1 MASPEI
7 GCRSGPPGRLLV
19 NSGPGVVPRATSQA
33 PRAATGS
40 GGGMPAV
47 GDADDLA
54 AAVEVGLGAA
64 DGDQQAGGLALDVGE
79 GERGELTAAQRG
91 GEPEQ
96 DQRGVPGTLGAG
108 AVDAGDD
115 GTDLVH
121 AKRPGLPD
129 GGGAEAAAQTAADL
143 SDGLVAGRVDGSGAA
158 VLERDRAAGQA
169 DGAER
174 DALLGALG
182 QVGAH
187 RGRGGGQ
194 RVQVA
199 AGAPGRP
206 VAPRPGVGVQ
216 RVRCVVRGDRI
227 DDAGG
232 VGGGEPG
239 ELGGQRGT
247 GCGGSGS
254 GGHAPVVAGH
264 GRGPPRRAPGRGPGH
279 QRQPRWR
286 PTPPPVPSAHKC
298 E

>member
-1 MASPEI
+1 MRTSMRRWRGWGAVRATPAA
-7 GCRSGPPGRLLV
+7 GRAGL
-19 NSGPGVVPRATSQA
+19 VPRATSQA

-64 DGDQQAGGLALDVGE
+64 DGDQQAGGVSLDVGE

-143 SDGLVAGRVDGSGAA
+143 SDGLVAGRVDGSGAT
-158 VLERDRAAGQA
+158 
-169 DGAER
+169 
-174 DALLGALG
+174 
-182 QVGAH
+182 
-187 RGRGGGQ
+187 
-194 RVQVA
+194 
-199 AGAPGRP
+199 AGAIQR
-206 VAPRPGVGVQ
+206 RVG
-216 RVRCVVRGDRI
+216 
-227 DDAGG
+227 DA
-232 VGGGEPG
+232 
-239 ELGGQRGT
+239 
-247 GCGGSGS
+247 
-254 GGHAPVVAGH
+254 APVH
-264 GRGPPRRAPGRGPGH
+264 RLLH
-279 QRQPRWR
+279 
-286 PTPPPVPSAHKC
+286 
-298 E
+298 